1 MKKLL
6 LITITAMALSS
17 CIRDLPDT
25 APETVTNPAYIATY
39 QKAVSGDVEALKQIE
54 QCYKTGTNGFPKDN
68 SRVLRC
74 KKMLAERGDLRC
86 QRELGLAYLSGT
98 GGVSKNDA
106 EANKWLNLAAARG
119 DVRAQRGLVLLRSRQ
134 AHEKSRDRANDYY
147 RRKTAE
153 DTTNQLLSQPIF
165 LY

>member
-6 LITITAMALSS
+6 LLAITAIALSA
-17 CIRDLPDT
+17 CIQDLPDT
-25 APETVTNPAYIATY
+25 APETVTNPAYIAAY
-39 QKAVSGDVEALKQIE
+39 QKAVSGDVEALQQIE

-98 GGVSKNDA
+98 SGVSKNDA
-106 EANKWLNLAAARG
+106 EANKWLTLAASRG
-119 DVRAQRGLVLLRSRQ
+119 DVRAQRGLVLLRTRQ
-134 AHEKSRDRANDYY
+134 GHEKSRENARDR
-147 RRKTAE
+147 RRWQTRKDVEEQMRARPV
-153 DTTNQLLSQPIF
+153 LL
-165 LY
+165 Y

>member
-6 LITITAMALSS
+6 LIAITATALCS

-25 APETVTNPAYIATY
+25 APETVTNPTYIATY

-54 QCYKTGTNGFPKDN
+54 QCYKAGTNGFPKDN

-106 EANKWLNLAAARG
+106 EANKWLSKAASRG
-119 DVRAQRGLVLLRSRQ
+119 DVQAQRGLALLRSRQ
-134 AHEKSRDRANDYY
+134 AHEKSRDIANDYY
-147 RRKTAE
+147 RAKTVQ
-153 DTTNQLLSQPIF
+153 DSMNQIF
-165 LY
+165 SRPVIFN